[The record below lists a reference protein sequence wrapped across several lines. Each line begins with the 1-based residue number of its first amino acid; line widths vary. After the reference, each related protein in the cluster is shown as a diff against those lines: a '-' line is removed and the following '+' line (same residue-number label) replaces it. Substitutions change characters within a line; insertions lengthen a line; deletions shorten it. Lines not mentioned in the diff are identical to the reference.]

1 MQISPA
7 GCVHTLTCKWTNASR
22 DFQQKQDVICCK
34 HVKGSTLATWSLM
47 QDEPRWGAEAEEVWS
62 LFKNRVRWVY
72 ILVSHTVFLGGKT
85 EYFSRITLKLRM
97 HGFISNRPISE
108 EYLLCVRHCVK
119 HRICGYVSTL
129 PLCRGK
135 AFLHRFIQ
143 KLELLAES
151 GWSELSETVS
161 GVCLGQWKHNEL
173 FIFKVSE
180 TFFIPF

>member
-1 MQISPA
+1 
-7 GCVHTLTCKWTNASR
+7 
-22 DFQQKQDVICCK
+22 
-34 HVKGSTLATWSLM
+34 
-47 QDEPRWGAEAEEVWS
+47 
-62 LFKNRVRWVY
+62 
-72 ILVSHTVFLGGKT
+72 
-85 EYFSRITLKLRM
+85 M

-180 TFFIPF
+180 TFFHPFLTQKQSVIQKKISFHNEKTKFFVKLQIQVKSSKHTKKCAADAGG